1 MHTCGLFIFMGRCLD
16 MAKEKPSLTIEQQV
30 ELLQKRN
37 LNIPKNQM
45 EELKKFLLNN
55 NYYRISGYTLT
66 LRQNDK
72 FYPNASFDNIKQIYQ
87 FDKRLRHSIL
97 SLTEEIEVRVKSMLA
112 YYHSQKYGPMG
123 YKDVN
128 TFHCADGNRV
138 NAEAISNFLTVQKKA
153 MQQQDR
159 MSETELFLKHFK
171 EKNGGELPIWA
182 YVEVLTISD
191 ISKMYGILDIDIQ
204 KAIAKE
210 FGYCHNTGH
219 ELLAQLLHNITIV
232 RNICAH
238 GGRLYNRNFIRKPK
252 LSGKQKQLLRIE
264 DGKVI
269 YDRLFSYILV
279 IKALSLPEDF
289 DLLKEHLLELTSKY
303 PFVDMKYYGFPDNWI
318 EIV

>member
-1 MHTCGLFIFMGRCLD
+1 MWAFCFLGGVFI
-16 MAKEKPSLTIEQQV
+16 ANNKPFLTIEQQIA
-30 ELLQKRN
+30 LLKRRK
-37 LNIPKNQM
+37 LNIPENQIDDAK
-45 EELKKFLLNN
+45 EFLLNN

-66 LRQNDK
+66 LRKNDE
-72 FYPNASFDNIKQIYQ
+72 FYPQASFDNIKQIYQ

-128 TFHCADGNRV
+128 TFHCAEGNKV
-138 NAEAISNFLTVQKKA
+138 DTEAISNFLTVQRKA

-171 EKNGGELPIWA
+171 EKHDGNLPIWA

-191 ISKMYGILDIDIQ
+191 ISKMYGILDTDIQ
-204 KAIAKE
+204 KSIAKE
-210 FGYCHNTGH
+210 FGYCHNTGN
-219 ELLAQLLHNITIV
+219 ELLAQLLHSITIV

-238 GGRLYNRNFIRKPK
+238 GGRLFNRNFIRKPK
-252 LSGKQKQLLRIE
+252 LSQRQKKMLRVE
-264 DGKVI
+264 QGTVI

-279 IKALSLPEDF
+279 IKDLSIPEDF
-289 DLLKEHLLELTSKY
+289 ELLKEHLLELTLKY
-303 PFVDMKYYGFPDNWI
+303 PFVDMKYYGFPDNWK
-318 EIV
+318 EIL

>member
-1 MHTCGLFIFMGRCLD
+1 
-16 MAKEKPSLTIEQQV
+16 MAKKPSLTIEQQV

-37 LNIPKNQM
+37 LNIPGDQI

-66 LRQNDK
+66 LRQDDK

-128 TFHCADGNRV
+128 TFHCA
-138 NAEAISNFLTVQKKA
+138 
-153 MQQQDR
+153 
-159 MSETELFLKHFK
+159 
-171 EKNGGELPIWA
+171 
-182 YVEVLTISD
+182 
-191 ISKMYGILDIDIQ
+191 
-204 KAIAKE
+204 
-210 FGYCHNTGH
+210 
-219 ELLAQLLHNITIV
+219 
-232 RNICAH
+232 H

-252 LSGKQKQLLRIE
+252 LSGKQKQLLRVE
-264 DGKVI
+264 EGKVV

-279 IKALSLPEDF
+279 IKDLSLPEDF
-289 DLLKEHLLELTSKY
+289 ELLKEHFLELTSKY
-303 PFVDMKYYGFPDNWI
+303 PFVDMKYYGFPDNWK

>member
-1 MHTCGLFIFMGRCLD
+1 MAGL
-16 MAKEKPSLTIEQQV
+16 KLTDLIEV

-232 RNICAH
+232 RNIVVRQIKWYFFSHIILSHFSSVARACC
-238 GGRLYNRNFIRKPK
+238 RLLALDFSDC
-252 LSGKQKQLLRIE
+252 LIE
-264 DGKVI
+264 KI
-269 YDRLFSYILV
+269 PH
-279 IKALSLPEDF
+279 A
-289 DLLKEHLLELTSKY
+289 
-303 PFVDMKYYGFPDNWI
+303 N
-318 EIV
+318 

>member
-1 MHTCGLFIFMGRCLD
+1 MHTCGLFVFREVFR
-16 MAKEKPSLTIEQQV
+16 MAQEKPSLTIEQQV

-37 LNIPKNQM
+37 LNISKNQI

-66 LRQNDK
+66 LRQNDL
-72 FYPNASFDNIKQIYQ
+72 FYENASFDNIKQIYQ

-138 NAEAISNFLTVQKKA
+138 NTEAISNFLTVQKKA
-153 MQQQDR
+153 LQQQDR
-159 MSETELFLKHFK
+159 MTETEMFLKHFK
-171 EKNGGELPIWA
+171 EKHDGKLPIWA
-182 YVEVLTISD
+182 YVEVLPISD
-191 ISKMYGILDIDIQ
+191 VSKMYGILDIDIQ
-204 KAIAKE
+204 KDIAKE
-210 FGYCHNTGH
+210 FGYCHNSGH
-219 ELLAQLLHNITIV
+219 ELLAQLLHSITIV

-252 LSGKQKQLLRIE
+252 LSKKQKQLLRHE
-264 DGKVI
+264 DGKAV

-279 IKALSLPEDF
+279 IKALSLPDDF
-289 DLLKEHLLELTSKY
+289 ELLKEHLLELTSKY
-303 PFVDMKYYGFPDNWI
+303 SFVDMKYYGFPDNWKDI
-318 EIV
+318 L